1 MTTLYADNE
10 NIKVS
15 RDKLK
20 VHTKSI
26 EGVDN
31 TLTLAVL
38 YNSESCI
45 EIKINLN
52 FYFHTSLLCR
62 RKVL

>member
-20 VHTKSI
+20 VHTKLI

-31 TLTLAVL
+31 TLILAIL

-45 EIKINLN
+45 EIKINLK
-52 FYFHTSLLCR
+52 FYFHTSLWCR